1 MAELNVSRKN
11 IEGLLSLNDPSTKG
25 KIFVIP
31 EYQRPYRWE
40 VETCDVLWN
49 DLKNFYEEHK
59 DDDREYFLGS
69 IVTCEDSDERNYIN
83 IIDGQQRI
91 TSFMLLLRAFYYKL
105 EIQLEENPE
114 DEEVEGLMKSIEPC
128 IWKINPMTKKVSD
141 RKETHIKTLVATDDD
156 KVDFELILERGEGRD
171 KSNSYYSKNY
181 AFFLKSCDDYAK
193 THLTGWKEFCL
204 FILSR
209 CIVLPIECT
218 DLDSALTIFGTLNNR
233 GLPLADSD
241 IFKAELYKIQPS
253 KQLFAEQWKNLEST
267 IEDAGF
273 SFDDLFR
280 YYMFVHR
287 AMNNDSSKEIGLRS
301 YYSGKGNKYTI
312 FKNPKFFNELKD
324 LGMFWTSIYSN
335 DGVYCDDEALKYI
348 HCFMSYPNEYWKY
361 PISVFYQKNKSISN
375 EEFKS
380 AFTVYLR
387 KLISFMFVKFI
398 ESPTVNAVKPYVFN
412 FCIDTYKRNEIDCS
426 SFQMPDDFKSRINAF
441 SSSRIT
447 KALLLLNSYLFDENQ
462 KIIQGKS
469 EIEHIFPQSWQ
480 DTNYNGWS
488 KAEAETHLNMLGN
501 KIIFEKRL
509 NIQAGNNYFGKKK
522 DKYKESKIKEVQHLS
537 QMPQNDWLKEDIENR
552 NTEIIERLYSFFAE
566 NLPQRTQEDT
576 NLLLELKVGDEI
588 YKIYQVV
595 EKNTGVEYFRID
607 KRVYDMSN
615 ADIFNK
621 ILIDITEN
629 FDSLQ
634 EAVGSIDRKVYYSGQ
649 INLLNEN
656 LRKDINIYLSGNNQ

>member
-11 IEGLLSLNDPSTKG
+11 IEGLLSLNDPTTKG

-69 IVTCEDSDERNYIN
+69 IVTCEDNEERCHIN

-91 TSFMLLLRAFYYKL
+91 TSFMLLLRAFYFKL
-105 EIQLEENPE
+105 EIQLEENPQ
-114 DEEVEGLMKSIEPC
+114 DEEVQGLMKSIEPC
-128 IWKINPMTKKVSD
+128 IWKINAMTKKVSD
-141 RKETHIKTLVATDDD
+141 KKETHIKTLVATDDD
-156 KVDFELILERGEGRD
+156 KVDFDLILETGQGRD
-171 KSNSYYSKNY
+171 KSTSYYSKNY
-181 AFFLKSCDDYAK
+181 AFFLRCCDEYAK

-253 KQLFAEQWKNLEST
+253 KQQFAEKWKELEST

-287 AMNNDSSKEIGLRS
+287 AMNNDNSKEIGLRS
-301 YYSGKGNKYTI
+301 YYSGKGNKYAI
-312 FKNPKFFNELKD
+312 FKSPSFFGELND

-335 DGVYCDDEALKYI
+335 DGAFCSEEALKYI

-361 PISVFYQKNKSISN
+361 PISVFYHKNKDLDKN
-375 EEFKS
+375 LFKET
-380 AFTVYLR
+380 FTAYLR

-398 ESPTVNAVKPYVFN
+398 ESPTVNAVKPYIFT
-412 FCIDTYKRNEIDCS
+412 FCNDTYKNNRIDCS
-426 SFQMPDDFKSRINAF
+426 SFQIPDDFKSRINVF

-447 KALLLLNSYLFDENQ
+447 KALLLLNTYLFDDSQNL
-462 KIIQGKS
+462 INGKS

-480 DTNYNGWS
+480 NTNYNGWNKS
-488 KAEAETHLNMLGN
+488 EAETHLNMLGN

-522 DKYKESKIKEVQHLS
+522 EKYKESKIKEVQSLS
-537 QMPQNDWLKEDIENR
+537 QMGQNDWLKEDIENR
-552 NTEIIERLYSFFAE
+552 NHEIIERLYTFFSK
-566 NLPQRTQEDT
+566 NLPKQPNEDL
-576 NLLLELKVGDEI
+576 NMLLELNIGNET
-588 YKIYQVV
+588 YQMYQVTD
-595 EKNTGVEYFRID
+595 KNDDNEYYRIS
-607 KRVYDMSN
+607 KHVYDMNNS
-615 ADIFNK
+615 DIFNK
-621 ILIDITEN
+621 KMIDLTED
-629 FDSLQ
+629 FETLQ
-634 EAVGSIDRKVYYSGQ
+634 DALNSIEKKTFYNGQ
-649 INLLNEN
+649 IQIHDEELKKSINL
-656 LRKDINIYLSGNNQ
+656 YLSSK

>member
-11 IEGLLSLNDPSTKG
+11 IEGLLSLNDPTTKG

-69 IVTCEDSDERNYIN
+69 IVTCEDNEERCHIN

-91 TSFMLLLRAFYYKL
+91 TSFMLLLRAFYFKL
-105 EIQLEENPE
+105 EIQLEENPQ
-114 DEEVEGLMKSIEPC
+114 DEEVQGLMKSIEPC
-128 IWKINPMTKKVSD
+128 IWKINAMTKKVSD
-141 RKETHIKTLVATDDD
+141 KKETHIKTLVATDDD
-156 KVDFELILERGEGRD
+156 KVDFDLILETGQGRD
-171 KSNSYYSKNY
+171 KSTSYYSKNY
-181 AFFLKSCDDYAK
+181 AFFLRCCDEYAK

-253 KQLFAEQWKNLEST
+253 KQQFAEKWKELEST

-287 AMNNDSSKEIGLRS
+287 AMNNDNSKEIGLRS
-301 YYSGKGNKYTI
+301 YYSGKGNKYAI
-312 FKNPKFFNELKD
+312 FKSPSFFGELND

-335 DGVYCDDEALKYI
+335 DGAFCSEEALKYI

-361 PISVFYQKNKSISN
+361 PISVFYHKNKDLDKN
-375 EEFKS
+375 LFKET
-380 AFTVYLR
+380 FTAYLR

-398 ESPTVNAVKPYVFN
+398 ESPTVNAVKPYIFT
-412 FCIDTYKRNEIDCS
+412 FCNDTYKNNRIDCS
-426 SFQMPDDFKSRINAF
+426 SFQIPDDFKSRINAF

-447 KALLLLNSYLFDENQ
+447 KALLLLNTYLFDDSQNL
-462 KIIQGKS
+462 INGKS

-480 DTNYNGWS
+480 NTNYNGWNKS
-488 KAEAETHLNMLGN
+488 EAETHLNMLGN

-522 DKYKESKIKEVQHLS
+522 EKYKESKIKEVQSLS
-537 QMPQNDWLKEDIENR
+537 QMGQNDWLKEDIENR
-552 NTEIIERLYSFFAE
+552 NHEIIERLYTFFSK
-566 NLPQRTQEDT
+566 NLPKQPNEDL
-576 NLLLELKVGDEI
+576 NMLLELNIGNET
-588 YKIYQVV
+588 YQMYQVTD
-595 EKNTGVEYFRID
+595 KNDDNEYYRIS
-607 KRVYDMSN
+607 KHVYDMNNS
-615 ADIFNK
+615 DIFNK
-621 ILIDITEN
+621 KMIDLTED
-629 FDSLQ
+629 FETLQ
-634 EAVGSIDRKVYYSGQ
+634 DALNSIEKKTFYNGQ
-649 INLLNEN
+649 IQIHDEELKKSINL
-656 LRKDINIYLSGNNQ
+656 YLSSK

>member
-11 IEGLLSLNDPSTKG
+11 IEGLLSLNDPTTKG

-69 IVTCEDSDERNYIN
+69 IVTCEDSEERSHIN

-91 TSFMLLLRAFYYKL
+91 TSFMLLLRAFYFKL
-105 EIQLEENPE
+105 EIQLEENSQ
-114 DEEVEGLMKSIEPC
+114 DEEVQGLMKSIEPC
-128 IWKINPMTKKVSD
+128 IWKINAMTKKVSD
-141 RKETHIKTLVATDDD
+141 KKETHIKTLVATDND
-156 KVDFELILERGEGRD
+156 KVDFDLILETGKGRD
-171 KSNSYYSKNY
+171 QSTSYYSKNY
-181 AFFLKSCDDYAK
+181 AFFLKCCDDYAK

-253 KQLFAEQWKNLEST
+253 KQQFAEKWKELEST

-287 AMNNDSSKEIGLRS
+287 AMNNDNSKEIGLRS
-301 YYSGKGNKYTI
+301 YYSGKGNKYII
-312 FKNPKFFNELKD
+312 FKDPSFFGELND
-324 LGMFWTSIYSN
+324 LGTFWISIYSN
-335 DGVYCDDEALKYI
+335 DGMFCNKEALKYI

-361 PISVFYQKNKSISN
+361 PISVFYHKNKNIN
-375 EEFKS
+375 KEIFKEK
-380 AFTVYLR
+380 FTAYLR
-387 KLISFMFVKFI
+387 KLVSFMFVKFI
-398 ESPTVNAVKPYVFN
+398 ESPTVNAVKPYIFN
-412 FCIDTYKRNEIDCS
+412 FCIDTYNKNEIDCS
-426 SFQMPDDFKSRINAF
+426 LFQIPDDFKSRINAF

-447 KALLLLNSYLFDENQ
+447 KALLLLNTYLFDSNQ
-462 KIIQGKS
+462 NLIHGKS

-480 DTNYNGWS
+480 NTNYNGWNKS
-488 KAEAETHLNMLGN
+488 DAETHLNMLGN
-501 KIIFEKRL
+501 KTIFEKRL

-522 DKYKESKIKEVQHLS
+522 EKYKESKIKEVQFLS
-537 QMPQNDWLKEDIENR
+537 QMTQNDWLKEDIEKR
-552 NTEIIERLYSFFAE
+552 NSEIIERLYTFFSKNLSKQSRE
-566 NLPQRTQEDT
+566 NI
-576 NLLLELKVGDEI
+576 NLLLELNVGDEI
-588 YKIYQVV
+588 YQMYQVV
-595 EKNTGVEYFRID
+595 QMNNENGYYRIN
-607 KRVYDMSN
+607 KHVYDMNNS
-615 ADIFNK
+615 DIFNK
-621 ILIDITEN
+621 KMIDLTEDFDGLQDALNSIGKKSFYNSQIKILDEQLKNDIT
-629 FDSLQ
+629 L
-634 EAVGSIDRKVYYSGQ
+634 
-649 INLLNEN
+649 
-656 LRKDINIYLSGNNQ
+656 YLSSK

>member
-11 IEGLLSLNDPSTKG
+11 IEGLLSLNDPTTKG

-69 IVTCEDSDERNYIN
+69 IVTCEDSEERSHIN

-91 TSFMLLLRAFYYKL
+91 TSFMLLLRAFYFKL
-105 EIQLEENPE
+105 EIQLEENPQ
-114 DEEVEGLMKSIEPC
+114 DEEVQGLMKSIEPC
-128 IWKINPMTKKVSD
+128 IWKINAMTKKVSD
-141 RKETHIKTLVATDDD
+141 KKETHIKTLVATDED
-156 KVDFELILERGEGRD
+156 KVDFDLILETGKGRD
-171 KSNSYYSKNY
+171 KSTSYYSKNY
-181 AFFLKSCDDYAK
+181 VFFLKCCDEYAK

-253 KQLFAEQWKNLEST
+253 KQQFAEKWKELEST

-287 AMNNDSSKEIGLRS
+287 AMNNDNSKEIGLRS
-301 YYSGKGNKYTI
+301 YYSGRGNKYTI
-312 FKNPKFFNELKD
+312 FKSLSFFGELND

-335 DGVYCDDEALKYI
+335 DGAFCNEEALKYI

-361 PISVFYQKNKSISN
+361 PISVFYHKNKDLDKN
-375 EEFKS
+375 LFKET
-380 AFTVYLR
+380 FTAYLR

-398 ESPTVNAVKPYVFN
+398 ESPTVNAVKPYVFT
-412 FCIDTYKRNEIDCS
+412 FCNDTYKKNEIDCS
-426 SFQMPDDFKSRINAF
+426 SFQIPDDFKSRINAF

-447 KALLLLNSYLFDENQ
+447 KALLLLNTYLFDDSQNL
-462 KIIQGKS
+462 IIGKS

-480 DTNYNGWS
+480 NTNYNGWNKS
-488 KAEAETHLNMLGN
+488 EAETHLNMLGN

-522 DKYKESKIKEVQHLS
+522 EKYKESKIKEVQSLS
-537 QMPQNDWLKEDIENR
+537 QISQNDWLKEDIEER
-552 NTEIIERLYSFFAE
+552 NSEIIERLYTFFLK
-566 NLPQRTQEDT
+566 NLPKQSGEDL
-576 NLLLELKVGDEI
+576 NLLLELNVGNET
-588 YKIYQVV
+588 YQLYQVL
-595 EKNTGVEYFRID
+595 EKNGATEYFRIV
-607 KRVYDMSN
+607 KHVYDMN
-615 ADIFNK
+615 NPDIFNK
-621 ILIDITEN
+621 KMIDLSEN
-629 FDSLQ
+629 YNSVQ
-634 EAVGSIDRKVYYSGQ
+634 EALNSIEKKIFYNGQ
-649 INLLNEN
+649 IKILDEQL
-656 LRKDINIYLSGNNQ
+656 KGDIKLYLSSN

>member
-31 EYQRPYRWE
+31 EYQRPYRWDE
-40 VETCDVLWN
+40 DTCDILWN

-91 TSFMLLLRAFYYKL
+91 TSFLLLLRAFYYKL
-105 EIQLEENPE
+105 EKQLDENPQ
-114 DEEVEGLMKSIEPC
+114 DEEVQGLMKSIEPC

-141 RKETHIKTLVATDDD
+141 KKEMHIKTLVATDDD
-156 KVDFELILERGEGRD
+156 KIDFELILETGEGRP
-171 KSNSYYSKNY
+171 KSKSYYSTNY
-181 AFFLKSCDDYAK
+181 KFFLKSCDEYAQ

-241 IFKAELYKIQPS
+241 IFKAELYKLQPA
-253 KQLFAEQWKNLEST
+253 KQQFAEQWKELEST

-287 AMNNDSSKEIGLRS
+287 GMNNDNSKEIGLRS
-301 YYSGKGNKYTI
+301 YYSGKGNKYAI
-312 FKNPKFFNELKD
+312 FKNPMFFDELKD
-324 LGMFWTSIYSN
+324 IGLFWTSIYSN
-335 DGVYCDDEALKYI
+335 DGTYCEEEALKYI
-348 HCFMSYPNEYWKY
+348 HCLMAYPNEYWKY
-361 PISVFYQKNKSISN
+361 PVSVFYHANKKLDAK
-375 EEFKS
+375 EFKEK
-380 AFTVYLR
+380 FTAYLR
-387 KLISFMFVKFI
+387 KLISFMFVRFI

-412 FCIDTYKRNEIDCS
+412 FCIDTFYKNDIDCS
-426 SFQMPDDFKSRINAF
+426 SYQIPDNFKVRINAF

-447 KALLLLNSYLFDENQ
+447 KALLLLNAYLFDDSQ
-462 KIIQGKS
+462 KLIQGKT

-480 DTNYNGWS
+480 DTNYNGWN
-488 KAEAETHLNMLGN
+488 KPEAETYLNMLGN
-501 KIIFEKRL
+501 KIVFEKRL

-522 DKYKESKIKEVQHLS
+522 ERYKESKIKEVQALS
-537 QMPQNDWLKEDIENR
+537 QIPQSDWLKEDIEDR
-552 NTEIIERLYSFFAE
+552 NSEIINRLYSFFLV
-566 NLPQRTQEDT
+566 NLPRQAKEEK
-576 NLLLELKVGDEI
+576 NMLLELKAGEEWYLLYHVIGINTD
-588 YKIYQVV
+588 V
-595 EKNTGVEYFRID
+595 ESFRID
-607 KRVYDMSN
+607 KHVYDMSST
-615 ADIFNK
+615 DIFNK
-621 ILIDITEN
+621 KLIDRTED
-629 FDSLQ
+629 FISLQ
-634 EAVGSIDRKVYYSGQ
+634 DAIRSIEKKTFFSSQV
-649 INLLNEN
+649 NLHDERL
-656 LRKDINIYLSGNNQ
+656 KDEIKTYLSE

>member
-11 IEGLLSLNDPSTKG
+11 IEGLLSLNDPTTKG

-69 IVTCEDSDERNYIN
+69 IVTCEDNEERCHIN

-91 TSFMLLLRAFYYKL
+91 TSFMLLLRAFYFKL
-105 EIQLEENPE
+105 EIQLEENPQ
-114 DEEVEGLMKSIEPC
+114 DEEVQGLMKSIEPC
-128 IWKINPMTKKVSD
+128 IWKINAMTKKVSD
-141 RKETHIKTLVATDDD
+141 KKETHIKTLVATDDD
-156 KVDFELILERGEGRD
+156 KVDFDLILETGQGRD
-171 KSNSYYSKNY
+171 KSTSYYSKNY
-181 AFFLKSCDDYAK
+181 AFFLRCCDEYAK

-253 KQLFAEQWKNLEST
+253 KQQFAEKWKELEST

-287 AMNNDSSKEIGLRS
+287 AMNNDNSKEIGLRS
-301 YYSGKGNKYTI
+301 YYSGKGNKYAI
-312 FKNPKFFNELKD
+312 FKSPSFFGELND

-335 DGVYCDDEALKYI
+335 DGAFCSEEALKYI

-361 PISVFYQKNKSISN
+361 PISVFYHKNKDLDKN
-375 EEFKS
+375 LFKET
-380 AFTVYLR
+380 FTAYLR

-398 ESPTVNAVKPYVFN
+398 ESPTVNAVKPYIFT
-412 FCIDTYKRNEIDCS
+412 FCNDTYKNNRIDCS
-426 SFQMPDDFKSRINAF
+426 SFQIPDDFKSRINAF

-447 KALLLLNSYLFDENQ
+447 KALLLLNTYLFDDSQNL
-462 KIIQGKS
+462 INGKS

-480 DTNYNGWS
+480 NTNYNGWNKS
-488 KAEAETHLNMLGN
+488 EAETHLNMLGN

-522 DKYKESKIKEVQHLS
+522 EKYKESKIKEVQSLS
-537 QMPQNDWLKEDIENR
+537 QMGQNDWLKEDIENR
-552 NTEIIERLYSFFAE
+552 NHEIIERLYTFFSK
-566 NLPQRTQEDT
+566 NLPKQPNEDL
-576 NLLLELKVGDEI
+576 NMLLELNIGNET
-588 YKIYQVV
+588 YQMYQVTD
-595 EKNTGVEYFRID
+595 KNDDNEYYRIS
-607 KRVYDMSN
+607 KHVYDMNNS
-615 ADIFNK
+615 DIFNK
-621 ILIDITEN
+621 RMIDLTED
-629 FDSLQ
+629 FETLQ
-634 EAVGSIDRKVYYSGQ
+634 DALNSIEKKTFYNGQ
-649 INLLNEN
+649 IQIHDEELKKSINL
-656 LRKDINIYLSGNNQ
+656 YLSSK

>member
-11 IEGLLSLNDPSTKG
+11 IEGLLSLNDPTTKG

-69 IVTCEDSDERNYIN
+69 IVTCEDNEERCHIN

-91 TSFMLLLRAFYYKL
+91 TSFMLLLRAFYFKL
-105 EIQLEENPE
+105 EIQLEENPQ
-114 DEEVEGLMKSIEPC
+114 DEEVQGLMKSIEPC
-128 IWKINPMTKKVSD
+128 IWKINAMTKKVSD
-141 RKETHIKTLVATDDD
+141 KKETHIKTLVATDDD
-156 KVDFELILERGEGRD
+156 KVDFDLILETGQGRD
-171 KSNSYYSKNY
+171 KSTSYYSKNY
-181 AFFLKSCDDYAK
+181 AFFLRCCDEYAK

-253 KQLFAEQWKNLEST
+253 KQQFAEKWKELEST

-287 AMNNDSSKEIGLRS
+287 AMNNDNSKEIGLRS
-301 YYSGKGNKYTI
+301 YYSGKGNKYAI
-312 FKNPKFFNELKD
+312 FKSPSFFGELND

-335 DGVYCDDEALKYI
+335 DGAFCSEEALKYI

-361 PISVFYQKNKSISN
+361 PISVFYHKNKDLDKN
-375 EEFKS
+375 LFKET
-380 AFTVYLR
+380 FTAYLR

-398 ESPTVNAVKPYVFN
+398 ESPTVNAVKPYIFT
-412 FCIDTYKRNEIDCS
+412 FCNDTYKNNRIDCS
-426 SFQMPDDFKSRINAF
+426 SFQIPDDFKSSINAF

-447 KALLLLNSYLFDENQ
+447 KALLLLNTYLFDDSQNL
-462 KIIQGKS
+462 INGKS

-480 DTNYNGWS
+480 NTNYNGWNKS
-488 KAEAETHLNMLGN
+488 EAETHLNMLGN

-522 DKYKESKIKEVQHLS
+522 EKYKESKIKEVQSLS
-537 QMPQNDWLKEDIENR
+537 QMGQNDWLKEDIENR
-552 NTEIIERLYSFFAE
+552 NHEIIERLYTFFSK
-566 NLPQRTQEDT
+566 NLPKQPNEDL
-576 NLLLELKVGDEI
+576 NMLLELNIGNET
-588 YKIYQVV
+588 YQMYQVTD
-595 EKNTGVEYFRID
+595 KNDDNEYYRIS
-607 KRVYDMSN
+607 KHVYDMNNS
-615 ADIFNK
+615 DIFNK
-621 ILIDITEN
+621 KMIDLTED
-629 FDSLQ
+629 FETLQ
-634 EAVGSIDRKVYYSGQ
+634 DALNSIEKKTFYNGQ
-649 INLLNEN
+649 IQIHDEELKKSINL
-656 LRKDINIYLSGNNQ
+656 YLSSK

>member
-11 IEGLLSLNDPSTKG
+11 IEGLLSLNDPTTKG

-69 IVTCEDSDERNYIN
+69 IVTCEDSEERSHIN

-91 TSFMLLLRAFYYKL
+91 TSFMLLLRAFYFKL
-105 EIQLEENPE
+105 EIQLEENPQ
-114 DEEVEGLMKSIEPC
+114 DEEVQGLMKSIEPC
-128 IWKINPMTKKVSD
+128 IWKINAMTKKVSD
-141 RKETHIKTLVATDDD
+141 RKETHIKTLVATDED
-156 KVDFELILERGEGRD
+156 KGDFDLILETGRGRD
-171 KSNSYYSKNY
+171 KSTSYYSKNY
-181 AFFLKSCDDYAK
+181 VFFLKCCDEYAK

-253 KQLFAEQWKNLEST
+253 KQQFAEQWKELEST
-267 IEDAGF
+267 IEDSGF

-287 AMNNDSSKEIGLRS
+287 AMNNDNSKEIGLRS

-312 FKNPKFFNELKD
+312 FKSPSFFGDLND
-324 LGMFWTSIYSN
+324 LGLFWTSIYSN
-335 DGVYCDDEALKYI
+335 DGAFCNEEALKYI

-361 PISVFYQKNKSISN
+361 PISVFYHKNKDLDKN
-375 EEFKS
+375 LFKET
-380 AFTVYLR
+380 FTAYLR

-398 ESPTVNAVKPYVFN
+398 ESPTVNAVKPYVFT
-412 FCIDTYKRNEIDCS
+412 FCNDTYKKNEIDCS
-426 SFQMPDDFKSRINAF
+426 SFQIPDDFKSRINAF

-447 KALLLLNSYLFDENQ
+447 KALLLLNTYLFDDSQ
-462 KIIQGKS
+462 SLIIGKS

-480 DTNYNGWS
+480 NTNYNGWN
-488 KAEAETHLNMLGN
+488 KLEAETHLNMLGN

-522 DKYKESKIKEVQHLS
+522 EKYKESKIKEVQSLS
-537 QMPQNDWLKEDIENR
+537 QMSQNDWLKEDIENR
-552 NTEIIERLYSFFAE
+552 NSEIIERLYAFFLK
-566 NLPQRTQEDT
+566 NLPKQSEEDL
-576 NLLLELKVGDEI
+576 NLLLELKVGDET
-588 YKIYQVV
+588 YQLCQVL
-595 EKNTGVEYFRID
+595 EKNDATEYFRII
-607 KRVYDMSN
+607 KHVYDMN
-615 ADIFNK
+615 NPDIFNK
-621 ILIDITEN
+621 KMIDLSEN
-629 FDSLQ
+629 YNSVQ
-634 EAVGSIDRKVYYSGQ
+634 EALNSIEKKIFYNGQ
-649 INLLNEN
+649 IKILDEQL
-656 LRKDINIYLSGNNQ
+656 KGDIKLYLSSN